1 MPQEHQITTRL
12 RNKLMYIAKGWM
24 RKLGGDY
31 DVEEIIHDAVC
42 NALSTEIPAQSHW
55 EKHCVY
61 HVISECR
68 RLAYVERSKDHTVQL
83 LTVDMAED
91 VPDADGP
98 DDDYE
103 DRREARIAHVRMVLK
118 HMDSEDASILGLHY
132 IHGQSLNT
140 LASFYKVPKPTINSR
155 IQAAKKR
162 FRQKAITLGT
172 DSVVTSRNVERG
184 NTSNDSLPSS
194 RSHSDGWYRKEQEID
209 RRSFLDKDG
218 VLVTLS
224 HQQEDLK
231 KRCRYLRDQAEKS
244 HCPVG

>member
-1 MPQEHQITTRL
+1 MTQERQITTRL
-12 RNKLMYIAKGWM
+12 RNKLTYIAKGWL

-31 DVEEIIHDAVC
+31 DVEDVIHDAIC
-42 NALSTEIPAQSHW
+42 NAMETDIPPQSHW

-68 RLAYVERSKDHTVQL
+68 RLAYTERNKDHTVQL
-83 LTVDMAED
+83 LPVDLADE
-91 VPDADGP
+91 VPDTDGP

-103 DRREARIAHVRMVLK
+103 DRREARIAYIRMILK

-162 FRQKAITLGT
+162 FRQKAASIGL
-172 DSVVTSRNVERG
+172 DSVVASRNVERE
-184 NTSNDSLPSS
+184 NTSNGLLPSP
-194 RSHSDGWYRKEQEID
+194 RTHSDGWYRKEQEID
-209 RRSFLDKDG
+209 RLSFLDKDG

-231 KRCRYLRDQAEKS
+231 KRCHHLRDQAEKS
-244 HCPVG
+244 RSLVG